1 MKTGAALRYQPPRA
15 LRETTFAPPG
25 ELEVQA
31 LWFEQ
36 LFQPVLA
43 TDDGRKVEI
52 IQPGFWNHTGG
63 PDFSRV
69 AVRFEADKKSDAE
82 IVVGKVEI
90 HLRPGDW
97 NAHGHHTDPAYNET
111 ILHVVWDLASAK
123 PFFPATESFRR
134 VPQVELK
141 SQLLAPWE
149 ELQPLCASLLQHPL
163 PDAVPGRCSPELAQ
177 LPSSTVVEI
186 LRAAG
191 LFRLQQKARRWFW
204 RGKIAGPEQ
213 AIFLNYVC
221 MVLRLHEGLHALCKL
236 NNNRSTPPA
245 TRPCAIATTL
255 KITATRKS
263 GM

>member
-1 MKTGAALRYQPPRA
+1 MKTGAAPRYQPPRA

-69 AVRFEADKKSDAE
+69 AVRFEADPKSGAE
-82 IVVGKVEI
+82 IAVGNVEI

-97 NAHGHHTDPAYNET
+97 NAHGHHADPAYNET

-134 VPQVELK
+134 VPQVEMK

-149 ELQPLCASLLQHPL
+149 ELQPLCTSLLQHPL
-163 PDAVPGRCSPELAQ
+163 PDAVPGRCSPELGK
-177 LPSSTVVEI
+177 LPAGTIAEI

-213 AIFLNYVC
+213 AVIRKKSRFKTLGKSVQ
-221 MVLRLHEGLHALCKL
+221 
-236 NNNRSTPPA
+236 TP
-245 TRPCAIATTL
+245 
-255 KITATRKS
+255 
-263 GM
+263 

>member
-1 MKTGAALRYQPPRA
+1 MKTRAASRYQPPRA
-15 LRETTFAPPG
+15 LREADFAPPG

-36 LFQPVLA
+36 LFRPVLT
-43 TDDGRKVEI
+43 TDDGRRVGI
-52 IQPGFWNHTGG
+52 VQPGFWNHAGG
-63 PDFSRV
+63 PDFTRV
-69 AVRFEADKKSDAE
+69 AVRFDSEE
-82 IVVGKVEI
+82 IVIGNVEI

-97 NAHGHHTDPAYNET
+97 NAHGHHADPAYNET

-123 PFFPATESFRR
+123 AFFPATESFRR

-141 SQLLAPWE
+141 SQLIAPWE

-163 PDAVPGRCSPELAQ
+163 PDAVPGRCSPELGK
-177 LPSSTVVEI
+177 LPSATIAEI

-213 AIFLNYVC
+213 AGGVKLKPSIFRASHCNS
-221 MVLRLHEGLHALCKL
+221 E
-236 NNNRSTPPA
+236 
-245 TRPCAIATTL
+245 
-255 KITATRKS
+255 
-263 GM
+263 

>member
-1 MKTGAALRYQPPRA
+1 MKTRAAPRYLPPRA
-15 LRETTFAPPG
+15 LRETAFAPPS

-52 IQPGFWNHTGG
+52 IQPGFWNHAGG
-63 PDFSRV
+63 PDFTRV
-69 AVRFEADKKSDAE
+69 AVRFHADKGE
-82 IVVGKVEI
+82 IITVGNVEI

-97 NAHGHHTDPAYNET
+97 NAHGHHADPAYNET

-123 PFFPATESFRR
+123 VFFPATESFRR

-149 ELQPLCASLLQHPL
+149 ELQPLCASLLHHPL
-163 PDAVPGRCSPELAQ
+163 PDAVPGRCSPELGR
-177 LPSSTVVEI
+177 LPADTVAEI

-213 AIFLNYVC
+213 AGGVKFKPSIS
-221 MVLRLHEGLHALCKL
+221 RLSHC
-236 NNNRSTPPA
+236 N
-245 TRPCAIATTL
+245 
-255 KITATRKS
+255 
-263 GM
+263 